1 MPLLCADSPLPHTP
15 RQVLVAGVTGV
26 GKSTLSAQ
34 LSERWNLPYTGMDV
48 LHWGPCW
55 TPRPDFHAQATALA
69 QSAQWVTEWQYWS
82 KGFKHILG
90 DRADTCIWLN
100 FPRRRALPRLLKRTV
115 TRSLTGREVF
125 EGCVEPPMWHVFS
138 DPDHILRWEARTYN
152 NWRERMQTLPEEF
165 PHLTIIELR
174 SPSEVRQWLAGPASL
189 LP

>member
-1 MPLLCADSPLPHTP
+1 MICMPLLCADSPLPHTP

-90 DRADTCIWLN
+90 DRGHLHLAE
-100 FPRRRALPRLLKRTV
+100 LP
-115 TRSLTGREVF
+115 
-125 EGCVEPPMWHVFS
+125 P
-138 DPDHILRWEARTYN
+138 
-152 NWRERMQTLPEEF
+152 
-165 PHLTIIELR
+165 
-174 SPSEVRQWLAGPASL
+174 PASPAPAAQAHGDPL
-189 LP
+189 ADRP